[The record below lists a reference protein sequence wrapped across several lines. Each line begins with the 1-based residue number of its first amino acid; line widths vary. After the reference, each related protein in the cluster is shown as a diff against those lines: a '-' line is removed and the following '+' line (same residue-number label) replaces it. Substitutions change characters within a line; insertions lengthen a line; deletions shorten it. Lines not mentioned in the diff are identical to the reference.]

1 MKKVGRSKMII
12 VALVVLSL
20 VLFASGFFTHSKF
33 VADKLIKKEAD
44 RIKAQYEKILSDK
57 DALITEK
64 TELLKLSEDKYN
76 RLKAKIKE
84 KVEQSQHIQQPQT
97 SEELRKRFTD
107 LGYPA
112 K

>member
-1 MKKVGRSKMII
+1 MII
-12 VALVVLSL
+12 IALIVLAL
-20 VLFASGFFTHSKF
+20 ALFVGGFFTHSKF

-44 RIKAQYEKILSDK
+44 RIKAQYEKQLSDK
-57 DALITEK
+57 DVMITEK
-64 TELLKLSEDKYN
+64 TELLRLSEDRYS

-84 KVEQSQHIQQPQT
+84 KVEQAQHIQQPQT